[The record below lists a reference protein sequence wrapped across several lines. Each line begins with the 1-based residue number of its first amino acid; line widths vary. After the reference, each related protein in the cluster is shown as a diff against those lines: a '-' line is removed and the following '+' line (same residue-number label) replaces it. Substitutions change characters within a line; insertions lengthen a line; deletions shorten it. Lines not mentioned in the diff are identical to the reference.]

1 MHPND
6 YNQKEANEIYEG
18 MDFEPAYR
26 VSENLLIFYFTMFII
41 PMYPIAPLIA
51 LIGILINQQLDKY
64 ILLKKC
70 RRPIFL
76 SGELGIGIVYIIS
89 AGWINYLLGMV
100 LFTFNMPFNST
111 KSNVKMLIFL
121 FFTGFGL
128 LIENVLSTMST
139 RSLQEETVK
148 RRSLWDEEDG
158 GIPKAKD
165 EDLDVYKR
173 NNPVYSDLY

>member
-1 MHPND
+1 
-6 YNQKEANEIYEG
+6 
-18 MDFEPAYR
+18 
-26 VSENLLIFYFTMFII
+26 
-41 PMYPIAPLIA
+41 
-51 LIGILINQQLDKY
+51 
-64 ILLKKC
+64 
-70 RRPIFL
+70 
-76 SGELGIGIVYIIS
+76 
-89 AGWINYLLGMV
+89 MV

-111 KSNVKMLIFL
+111 KSNVKMFIFL